1 MMAFMLLAKRL
12 ILVSVLAVTV
22 TAFSKTIN
30 NADVEVMVN
39 DPRLVNHEMV
49 SEMLDWLDKTS
60 PYARMPGQTVDI
72 RFANKK
78 FLIEEWKRN
87 GGSRDIDI
95 YALTT
100 VDIHTRKIIVYIPL
114 NFNWES
120 HRDQTHLMHEIVHNQ
135 QYMYYKD
142 YNIDCINDMEYEAY
156 MLALTWFME
165 KNIDDVVFVT
175 DRLKKLDS
183 YADCPG

>member
-1 MMAFMLLAKRL
+1 MLALT
-12 ILVSVLAVTV
+12 VS
-22 TAFSKTIN
+22 AFSSSIQN
-30 NADVEVMVN
+30 DGVEIMVN

-72 RFANKK
+72 RFGNQK

-87 GGSRDIDI
+87 GGSRDISI

-100 VDIHTRKIIVYIPL
+100 VDIHTRRVIVYLPL
-114 NFNWES
+114 DFNWES

-135 QYMYYKD
+135 QYTYYKD
-142 YNIDCINDMEYEAY
+142 YYIDCIADMEYEAY
-156 MLALTWFME
+156 MLALTWFKE
-165 KNIDDVVFVT
+165 QNIDDDFFIT
-175 DRLKKLDS
+175 DRLEKLDS
-183 YADCPG
+183 YADCAE